1 VSSGIRDS
9 KLPPAWSASTTTS
22 NLYDDDRMPNMLR
35 VTWSGIALHGG
46 PVSGHPASSPGARD
60 PASEPS
66 SNPLISRR

>member
-1 VSSGIRDS
+1 
-9 KLPPAWSASTTTS
+9 
-22 NLYDDDRMPNMLR
+22 MPNMLR

-46 PVSGHPASSPGARD
+46 PMSGRSAWHGARD